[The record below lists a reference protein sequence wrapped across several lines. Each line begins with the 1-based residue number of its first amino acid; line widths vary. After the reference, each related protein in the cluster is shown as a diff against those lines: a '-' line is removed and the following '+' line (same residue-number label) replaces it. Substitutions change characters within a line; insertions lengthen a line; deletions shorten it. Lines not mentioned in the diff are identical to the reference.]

1 MKKTLFIALQSWLPQ
16 HALSRLAGVATE
28 STFKPWKN
36 FLIKH
41 FVKTYKVDMSTA
53 VQPDP
58 LAYASFND
66 FFTRQLKPD
75 ARPIKGNNAIVSP
88 ADGCISQIGDIQNG
102 RIIQAKGFDFSV
114 AELIGGDEKVVNE
127 FQGGKF
133 ATIYLAPKDY
143 HRVHMPYTGSLRR
156 MIYIPGQL
164 FSVNTTT
171 SETIPRLFA
180 RNERVVCLFDTDIG
194 PMAVVMVGAFFV
206 ASIAL
211 SWCGVVA
218 PQNTREL
225 TVTDYQPGAI
235 RLNQG
240 DEMGYFKLG
249 STVITLFPA
258 NTLEWQAGLVSQS
271 SLVMGQVLG
280 LLQK

>member
-1 MKKTLFIALQSWLPQ
+1 MKKTLFLTLQSWLPQ

-28 STFKPWKN
+28 STYKPWKN

-41 FVKTYKVDMSTA
+41 FVKAYNVDMTTA
-53 VQPDP
+53 AQPDP
-58 LAYASFND
+58 LAYTSFND
-66 FFTRQLKPD
+66 FFTRQLKSD
-75 ARPIKGNNAIVSP
+75 ARPIETNHTITSP
-88 ADGCISQIGDIQNG
+88 ADGCISQIGNIQQG
-102 RIIQAKGFDFSV
+102 RIIQAKGFDFTV
-114 AELIGGDEKVVNE
+114 NELIGGDDVLASQFVD
-127 FQGGKF
+127 GKF

-143 HRVHMPYTGSLRR
+143 HRVHMPFAGSLRR
-156 MIYIPGQL
+156 MIYIPGKL

-171 SETIPRLFA
+171 SENIPRLFA

-211 SWCGVVA
+211 TWCGVVA
-218 PQNTREL
+218 PSHTREV
-225 TVTDYQPGAI
+225 TITDYQPGTI
-235 RLNQG
+235 QLQQG

-258 NTLEWQAGLVSQS
+258 NTLEWQAGLNSQS
-271 SLVMGQVLG
+271 AIVMGQKLG
-280 LLQK
+280 ILKN